1 MDISPLFWRFVHVVT
16 TRSEEK
22 YLSSRVFQKVM
33 SAWKRNG
40 KVFLHTSYLPYLPY
54 EANTY
59 VIFDS
64 IEIAFRTLYEMYERH
79 AAFTMEAK
87 TLANAYKI
95 MQYQCHSF
103 CNVQLLCD
111 ALQEIC
117 MDSN

>member
-1 MDISPLFWRFVHVVT
+1 MDISPLFWRFVHVVS

-22 YLSSRVFQKVM
+22 YLASRVFQKVM
-33 SAWKRNG
+33 SARKRND

-79 AAFTMEAK
+79 AGFTAEAK
-87 TLANAYKI
+87 KIAFAYHI
-95 MQYQCHSF
+95 MSVSF
-103 CNVQLLCD
+103 LCD
-111 ALQEIC
+111 
-117 MDSN
+117 SFKKVNF